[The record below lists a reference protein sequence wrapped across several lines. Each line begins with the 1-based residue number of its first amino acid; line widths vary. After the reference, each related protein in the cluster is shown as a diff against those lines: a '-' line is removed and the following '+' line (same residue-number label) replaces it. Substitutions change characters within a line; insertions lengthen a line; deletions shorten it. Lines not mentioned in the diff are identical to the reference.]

1 MSPRN
6 IEVKTLLNADEFVD
20 LERECKAADVTRSKL
35 LRDLAK
41 GWMADRKDS
50 RRQHQAERPAMART
64 WPCSCRA
71 APHARACTCVFE
83 AGGAWQIEAV
93 S

>member
-50 RRQHQAERPAMART
+50 RQQRQVERTGYGQNTAMFLPSRTAR
-64 WPCSCRA
+64 PRM
-71 APHARACTCVFE
+71 HMRL
-83 AGGAWQIEAV
+83 
-93 S
+93 

>member
-41 GWMADRKDS
+41 SWMADRKDS
-50 RRQHQAERPAMART
+50 RRQHQAERPGYGQNMAVFL
-64 WPCSCRA
+64 PSRA
-71 APHARACTCVFE
+71 ARPRMHMRL
-83 AGGAWQIEAV
+83 
-93 S
+93 